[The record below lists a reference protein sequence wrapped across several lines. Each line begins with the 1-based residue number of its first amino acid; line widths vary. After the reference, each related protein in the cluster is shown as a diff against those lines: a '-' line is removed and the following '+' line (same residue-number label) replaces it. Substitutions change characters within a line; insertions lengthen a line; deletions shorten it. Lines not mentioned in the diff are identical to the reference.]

1 MRGSATGI
9 QAAEEESGRVHLIE
23 VPDEVPVGTKVW

>member
-1 MRGSATGI
+1 LL
-9 QAAEEESGRVHLIE
+9 AEEDGGRIHLIE